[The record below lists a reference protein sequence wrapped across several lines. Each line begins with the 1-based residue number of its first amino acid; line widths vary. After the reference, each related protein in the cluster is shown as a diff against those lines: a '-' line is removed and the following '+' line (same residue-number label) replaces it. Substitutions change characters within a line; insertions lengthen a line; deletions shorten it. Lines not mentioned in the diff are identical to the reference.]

1 MAKLLPGALSNTVV
15 IILFTI
21 LDVFAVMLRLIAKRR
36 TKHRFGYDDGWIIL
50 ALILFFFWA
59 GLVLHCKFDCET

>member
-50 ALILFFFWA
+50 ALTLFFFWA